1 MKPVEEF
8 RVSSMNHATLLLH
21 TLANGFNLL
30 LNKIR
35 RVSRKRNLPHF
46 IVILITHR
54 REYYWELANSKKPN
68 PPSIVLLVPAGRA

>member
-1 MKPVEEF
+1 
-8 RVSSMNHATLLLH
+8 MNHATLLLH

-35 RVSRKRNLPHF
+35 RVSRKRNLPYF

-54 REYYWELANSKKPN
+54 REYYWELANSKKPAN